1 MIRVEVPGG
10 TVAVT
15 VRGDGAATPLVFL
28 HGLNSAGSV
37 WSRVAEAFDPRPVA
51 TVDLRGHGDSTR
63 AYPLGCARQVADVVA
78 VLDRLG
84 WAHPHV
90 VGSSFGGG
98 IGIALAAA
106 HPGRVESL
114 TVVGTALDPA
124 PEMRDQALGYLRE
137 VGVREFFAAIGPE
150 WTFAPGADPEWI
162 AEADRVALDNTED
175 VVAELLAAG
184 FTEDFRPAAGR
195 VLCPVLVVR
204 GQHDRTCTAEAARQT
219 AAALGTDLRI
229 VPRAGHLPMVEAPVA
244 LARLIG
250 SFIAT
255 EESSRV

>member
-1 MIRVEVPGG
+1 MIRVDVPGG

-15 VRGDGAATPLVFL
+15 VHGDGPGTPLLFL

-37 WSRVAEAFDPRPVA
+37 WSRIVPMFDGRPVA
-51 TVDLRGHGDSTR
+51 TVDLRGHGASTR
-63 AYPLGCARQVADVVA
+63 ALPLGSARQVTDVVA

-90 VGSSFGGG
+90 VGSSFGGAV
-98 IGIALAAA
+98 GIALAAA

-114 TVVGTALDPA
+114 TAVGTALDPA
-124 PEMRDQALGYLRE
+124 PAMRDQALGYLRE
-137 VGVREFFAAIGPE
+137 VGVHAFFAAIGPE

-175 VVAELLAAG
+175 TVAELIIAG
-184 FTEDFRPAAGR
+184 FSEDFRPAAER
-195 VLCPVLVVR
+195 TLCPVLVAR
-204 GQHDRTCTAEAARQT
+204 GQHDRTCSAEAAQQA
-219 AAALGTDLRI
+219 AAALGTNLQV
-229 VPRAGHLPMVEAPVA
+229 VPGAGHLPMVEAPAA
-244 LARLIG
+244 LARMIG